1 MKFYGLY
8 TIRVDQMQEISFILT
23 DNMIG
28 HDEEKVFRS
37 FDLKGSTH
45 GRIEKISD
53 EDLKNGTGMK
63 VLKDLNLIK
72 LNKDGK
78 MFKIDE

>member
-1 MKFYGLY
+1 
-8 TIRVDQMQEISFILT
+8 MQEISFILT

-28 HDEEKVFRS
+28 KNEQKVFRS

-45 GRIEKISD
+45 GRIEKVSD
-53 EDLKNGTGMK
+53 QDLHSGTGMK

-72 LNKDGK
+72 LNQEK
-78 MFKIDE
+78 

>member
-8 TIRVDQMQEISFILT
+8 SIQIDQLQEISFILT

-28 HDEEKVFRS
+28 KDEQKVFRC

-45 GRIEKISD
+45 GRIEKVSD
-53 EDLKNGTGMK
+53 QDLVHGTGMK
-63 VLKDLNLIK
+63 VLKD
-72 LNKDGK
+72 
-78 MFKIDE
+78 

>member
-8 TIRVDQMQEISFILT
+8 SIKIDQMQEISFNLT

-28 HDEEKVFRS
+28 KDEQKVFRS

-45 GRIEKISD
+45 GRIEKVSD
-53 EDLKNGTGMK
+53 QDLQSGTGMK

-72 LNKDGK
+72 LNQEK
-78 MFKIDE
+78 